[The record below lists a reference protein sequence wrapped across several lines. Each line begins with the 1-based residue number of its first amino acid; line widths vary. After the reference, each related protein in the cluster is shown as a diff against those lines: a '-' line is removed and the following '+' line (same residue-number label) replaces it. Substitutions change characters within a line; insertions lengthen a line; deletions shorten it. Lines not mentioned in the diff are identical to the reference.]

1 MKRHRLHTSLLQV
14 LGPASQIP
22 SPMKVSNMANGRFII
37 WLDLPRTVSI
47 YAKKDN
53 HSCSQPAHIFWTHL
67 ALPLL
72 LPALQPH
79 WPASNSSKHC
89 ISPNLGSFA
98 LFLHWRI
105 FPSPHLSF
113 SPLICSAV
121 SAQISPPQRD
131 RLLTPR
137 QGWQTSCYTFL
148 YVSSIALITDL
159 MIRTGQPQQIK
170 LLLWSGSSSYLWY
183 PAQGLTPSIYLLNE
197 WMNKLQLIKTTRA
210 PVIILS

>member
-1 MKRHRLHTSLLQV
+1 MKRHRLYTSLLQV

-22 SPMKVSNMANGRFII
+22 SPMKVSNTANGRVII
-37 WLDLPRTVSI
+37 CLDLPRTVSI

-72 LPALQPH
+72 LPTLQSH
-79 WPASNSSKHC
+79 WPASNSSKH
-89 ISPNLGSFA
+89 LGSFA

-105 FPSPHLSF
+105 FPSPYISF

-121 SAQISPPQRD
+121 SAEISPPQRD
-131 RLLTPR
+131 PLLTPR

-159 MIRTGQPQQIK
+159 MIRTSQPQQITNFFSDLVHHYTFGIEHK
-170 LLLWSGSSSYLWY
+170 VWLLVN
-183 PAQGLTPSIYLLNE
+183 IC
-197 WMNKLQLIKTTRA
+197 WMNGWISCNWSRQ
-210 PVIILS
+210 PGHLS

>member
-37 WLDLPRTVSI
+37 CLDLPRTVSI

-105 FPSPHLSF
+105 FPSPAVFWITKFGKWYLVILVISLSEVYWIF
-113 SPLICSAV
+113 LKNKHTSIKVSINLI
-121 SAQISPPQRD
+121 
-131 RLLTPR
+131 
-137 QGWQTSCYTFL
+137 
-148 YVSSIALITDL
+148 
-159 MIRTGQPQQIK
+159 
-170 LLLWSGSSSYLWY
+170 
-183 PAQGLTPSIYLLNE
+183 
-197 WMNKLQLIKTTRA
+197 
-210 PVIILS
+210 